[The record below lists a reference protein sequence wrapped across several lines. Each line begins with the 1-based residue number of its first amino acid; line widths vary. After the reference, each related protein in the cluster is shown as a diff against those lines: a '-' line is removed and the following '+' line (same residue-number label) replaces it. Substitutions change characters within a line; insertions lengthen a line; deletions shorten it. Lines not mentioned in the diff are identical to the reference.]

1 MDCMLNHDGSVQSM
15 ETESVSILFNSSVQK
30 YNLRYNPFIGDGD
43 SKAFQRVLRD
53 KPFGEME
60 ECMDHI
66 QKRMGTRLRNLITK
80 YKGTFSI
87 NRCYNVQFSLRK
99 FFA

>member
-53 KPFGEME
+53 KPYGEILIQKE
-60 ECMDHI
+60 ECVGHI
-66 QKRMGTRLRNLITK
+66 QKEWEI
-80 YKGTFSI
+80 I
-87 NRCYNVQFSLRK
+87 
-99 FFA
+99 

>member
-1 MDCMLNHDGSVQSM
+1 MDCMLNHDGSVQNM

-43 SKAFQRVLRD
+43 SKAFQGVLRD
-53 KPFGEME
+53 KPYGEME

-66 QKRMGTRLRNLITK
+66 QERMGTRLRNLITK

-87 NRCYNVQFSLRK
+87 NRCYNVQFSLHK